1 MSPSELQSILV
12 GLADC
17 SDESTREDRQLAT
30 EYLLSTY
37 TPHDSQNLIRLFE
50 HAGFYRILRN
60 WHRREHQWVSLLQT
74 YVQDPDLPPSELFP
88 SVEDVIQITSRSNR
102 GILPLEFLAA
112 VEESIPALLQFSI
125 SRTAL
130 LIDKRIPDL
139 HDQVMEVL
147 AEHPAH
153 DRLLYLQSLL
163 GSPQKL
169 EEEFGDIPRK
179 DGPSTH
185 LPAEHMQDYIS
196 LLCEH
201 DQPSVIRELKYLP
214 ADRLNWA
221 QVEQTCENNQA
232 YDAVIWSLNHRDEP
246 SAALS
251 KAEEYLQRITNTFS
265 RQISAFQ
272 ADADSL
278 GRALS
283 TMDNIG
289 TNAVAVCVE
298 RSQGNSTYQ
307 SQAED
312 LWFKVLHSQIH
323 SLHVMSLTS
332 TAQTAPEDREEAE
345 IQRGRALEALRAF
358 VQNTFNSLLSVN
370 SSKVVSFPRLFKRLI
385 DSATSDPVS
394 QGAVYNEFRTILSGM
409 LDSYRSDG
417 DLLAITKHMVDCDVY
432 DAVASLTVERVRGWA
447 PSRGIC
453 LGCREK
459 LHDDRQV
466 GVTNSTS
473 HSLRIVVSRTGA
485 IYHDR
490 CLPPDFYAIP
500 SVIVH

>member
-1 MSPSELQSILV
+1 M
-12 GLADC
+12 
-17 SDESTREDRQLAT
+17 
-30 EYLLSTY
+30 
-37 TPHDSQNLIRLFE
+37 
-50 HAGFYRILRN
+50 
-60 WHRREHQWVSLLQT
+60 
-74 YVQDPDLPPSELFP
+74 
-88 SVEDVIQITSRSNR
+88 
-102 GILPLEFLAA
+102 
-112 VEESIPALLQFSI
+112 PALLRSSI

-147 AEHPAH
+147 AEHPAQ
-153 DRLLYLQSLL
+153 DRFLYLRSLL

-169 EEEFGDIPRK
+169 EEEFGDIPRR

-201 DQPSVIRELKYLP
+201 DRPSVIHELRYLP
-214 ADRLNWA
+214 ADQLDWA
-221 QVEQTCENNQA
+221 KVEQTCESNQA
-232 YDAVIWSLNHRDEP
+232 YDAVIWSLNQRDEP

-251 KAEEYLQRITNTFS
+251 KAEEYLQRITTTFS
-265 RQISAFQ
+265 RQIIAFQ
-272 ADADSL
+272 ADAESL
-278 GRALS
+278 DRALS
-283 TMDNIG
+283 TMENIA

-298 RSQGNSTYQ
+298 RSQVNSTYQ
-307 SQAED
+307 NQAED
-312 LWFKVLHSQIH
+312 LWFKILHSQIH
-323 SLHVMSLTS
+323 SLHVISLTS
-332 TAQTAPEDREEAE
+332 TTQTALDDREEAE
-345 IQRGRALEALRAF
+345 AQRGRALECLRAF
-358 VQNTFNSLLSVN
+358 VQSTFNSLLSVN

-417 DLLAITKHMVDCDVY
+417 DLLAITKHMIDCDVY
-432 DAVASLTVERVRGWA
+432 DAVANLAVERVRGWA
-447 PSRGIC
+447 PFRGVC

-459 LHDDRQV
+459 LQND
-466 GVTNSTS
+466 GKAVTNASLSTAES
-473 HSLRIVVSRTGA
+473 SLHPLRIIVSRTGA

-500 SVIVH
+500 SAIVH